1 MEIVHIVGLGFVAV
15 ILLVLL
21 RQQRPELATQLSIA
35 VGAIIFVLMIGRI
48 LSVVNVLESLAQRA
62 KIGEIY
68 LTTVLRIVG
77 VAYVADFGAQVL
89 RDSGEGAVA
98 SKVEMAGKI
107 IILVMAVPIIM
118 AITETLLK
126 MLA

>member
-1 MEIVHIVGLGFVAV
+1 MEIVHIVGLGFVAA

-48 LSVVNVLESLAQRA
+48 LSVVNVLDSLAQRA

-68 LTTVLRIVG
+68 LATVLKIVG

-107 IILVMAVPIIM
+107 IILMMAVPIII

>member
-1 MEIVHIVGLGFVAV
+1 MEIVHIVGLGFVAA

-48 LSVVNVLESLAQRA
+48 LSVVNLLESLAERA
-62 KIGEIY
+62 KISEIY
-68 LTTVLRIVG
+68 LTTVLKIVG

-107 IILVMAVPIIM
+107 IILLMAVPIIM
-118 AITETLLK
+118 AITETLMK